1 MPVGSVAVLSVIFL
15 AGGVAL
21 LRAGTKTAKRV
32 WKFSGITLLLLCT
45 LCILYLASALLLLGG
60 IN

>member
-15 AGGVAL
+15 VCGVVL
-21 LRAGTKTAKRV
+21 LRDGMKTAKQV
-32 WKFSGITLLLLCT
+32 WKFSGIILLLLCV
-45 LCILYLASALLLLGG
+45 LCILYIASALLLLGH